1 MSATDNFS
9 FDVIINNL
17 IYSEYGKCF
26 ESLLLTFPVSE
37 FDVVSA
43 RTVKKVVNQEFV
55 VIAEA
60 FIEEHLSKDGKCTV
74 EMLCE
79 DMGMSATK
87 FRIEMRKNTGMSPWE
102 FIIAYRMERAKELLA
117 SRGISISEIADKLAF
132 YDGKYFGKLFK
143 KYYHQSPSEYKE
155 ALKRQG
161 K

>member
-1 MSATDNFS
+1 MENA
-9 FDVIINNL
+9 
-17 IYSEYGKCF
+17 F

-117 SRGISISEIADKLAF
+117 SGGISISEIADKLAF

>member
-1 MSATDNFS
+1 MENA
-9 FDVIINNL
+9 
-17 IYSEYGKCF
+17 F

-79 DMGMSATK
+79 DMGMS
-87 FRIEMRKNTGMSPWE
+87 PWE

-117 SRGISISEIADKLAF
+117 SGGISISKIADKLAF

-155 ALKRQG
+155 TLKRQG

>member
-1 MSATDNFS
+1 MKNA
-9 FDVIINNL
+9 
-17 IYSEYGKCF
+17 F
-26 ESLLLTFPVSE
+26 ESLLLTFPVPE
-37 FDVVSA
+37 VDVVSA
-43 RTVKKVVNQEFV
+43 RTVEKVVNQEFV

-87 FRIEMRKNTGMSPWE
+87 FRIEMRKHTGVSPWE
-102 FIIAYRMERAKELLA
+102 FIIAYRMEKARELLA
-117 SRGISISEIADKLAF
+117 SEEVSISQIADELAF

-155 ALKRQG
+155 GLKRQG